1 MADVYQSSSPSS
13 VLPSPTCTGTWGCC
27 ESIYICT
34 DIYLACMVSA
44 LTLHEPSS
52 LHALSCAADTDG
64 AKLSAPD
71 AENIYIYVCVYIYI
85 FSCFV
90 LYALSFLALLNRFSQ

>member
-1 MADVYQSSSPSS
+1 MSIRALLLPPSSP
-13 VLPSPTCTGTWGCC
+13 VRRAQARGDVVRV
-27 ESIYICT
+27 YICT

-85 FSCFV
+85 
-90 LYALSFLALLNRFSQ
+90 